1 MLGGMRA
8 LLLCLLVVTVAH
20 GQPVNLL
27 ERLESLNPASNLEY
41 LRLGE
46 EVLDEATGPDDIRLA
61 RTLFV
66 LAMQIGRESSD
77 PIQRV
82 HGASAA
88 LALAAIAATDA
99 ERRWVGSMAGEI
111 DPGFEQHAYS
121 PLTAASWNRETGLL
135 AAEALGLARAGE
147 GRLALSRLTEPGVR
161 ELLLE
166 VTPLLGVS
174 GAGGG
179 VGLVERLSRGWPCPE
194 CGNERIIRR
203 RASGGGV
210 EVVRCPTCAGS
221 PGPSTLSISDLKSH
235 LHAELRLLGGSLKTW
250 SAQVEIDR
258 GEPLREP
265 SSSGLER
272 FYRVD
277 LFARVWRDGK
287 WVRDESVDNT
297 PSEAKPESEGD
308 APVPTDVVTPDQST
322 QDLSSGL

>member
-1 MLGGMRA
+1 MFRGMCTLILF
-8 LLLCLLVVTVAH
+8 LLIATAAH
-20 GQPVNLL
+20 GQPVNLQ
-27 ERLESLNPASNLEY
+27 ERLSSLNPASNVEY

-66 LAMQIGRESSD
+66 LAMQIGRESSE
-77 PIQRV
+77 PMQRV

-88 LALAAIAATDA
+88 LALAAIAATDS
-99 ERRWVGSMAGEI
+99 ERRWVSSMAGEI
-111 DPGFEQHAYS
+111 DPVFEQHADS
-121 PLTAASWNRETGLL
+121 PLSAATWNRETGLL

-221 PGPSTLSISDLKSH
+221 PGPSSLSISDLKSH

-265 SSSGLER
+265 SASGLER

-277 LFARVWRDGK
+277 LFARAWRDGD
-287 WVRDESVDNT
+287 WVRDPSADNIPTET
-297 PSEAKPESEGD
+297 PPAPESDQPLPED
-308 APVPTDVVTPDQST
+308 AISPDQAT
-322 QDLSSGL
+322 RDISSGI